1 MAVGT
6 TVVRALEHA
15 ARLPGWVL
23 PGHGVATQRITSLSH
38 LRVVHAIVSGLHEA
52 GSSHYE
58 LLRAFQDDPTLQE
71 MTAQAEARGYLA
83 HEFGD
88 AVFVSRSTDVCRH
101 RLTA

>member
-1 MAVGT
+1 VGT
-6 TVVRALEHA
+6 TVVRALEQA

-23 PGHGVATQRITSLSH
+23 PGHGVATQRITRLSH
-38 LRVVHAIVSGLHEA
+38 LRVVDAIVSGLHDA

-58 LLRAFQDDPTLQE
+58 LLGAFQDDAALQE

-88 AVFVSRSTDVCRH
+88 AVLISRGQYAFSR